1 MALERDE
8 FDPPK
13 PKRKRPRPDEG
24 EGSTPE
30 GADEGFSTF
39 RPTPVG
45 EPAARNPKRA
55 KATVSKPARERPYES
70 AGGKF
75 EIPEGGPTLWERI
88 LFGRVS
94 TGQLAQF
101 CRQFASYLSAGID
114 FMRAFEP
121 AKAILGDEALGPIV
135 GRVQVAIQRGATLE
149 EALAKEP
156 QAFGPMFINMIK
168 VAETRGG
175 VPETLRMLA
184 HHYESRQRLIRQ
196 ARSAMIYPVI
206 VLALASIV
214 VALVTIF
221 LLPRFAAMLRDIAG
235 NTTLPAAS
243 RILMAISS
251 FVQVI
256 GWWLIPVVMV
266 ATPFFLVRAYKTSAG
281 KSLMDRIALRLPVL
295 GKLCRM
301 LDMTR
306 FARTLSVLLDA
317 GVDIGSSI
325 DLTAD
330 VMRMTP
336 IRNAVRESREQ
347 IIAGKELSTTL
358 DRSRQFTPDMIAV
371 IASGEETGKLPEALV
386 HLADDYDEQVE
397 VMVASLSHLIQP
409 IMMVVLGGIVFF
421 IILAVFMPIIQ
432 MITSLAS
439 PDAAK

>member
-1 MALERDE
+1 MALDRDE
-8 FDPPK
+8 FDAPK

-24 EGSTPE
+24 EGAMPN

-39 RPTPVG
+39 RPSPVG
-45 EPAARNPKRA
+45 EPVARNPKRA
-55 KATVSKPARERPYES
+55 KPIVSKPARGRPSEG

-75 EIPEGGPTLWERI
+75 EVPEGGPTLWERI
-88 LFGRVS
+88 FFGRVTS
-94 TGQLAQF
+94 GQLAQF
-101 CRQFASYLSAGID
+101 CRQFAQYLNAGVD
-114 FMRAFEP
+114 LVRALSSLQKQFS
-121 AKAILGDEALGPIV
+121 GTALGPILA
-135 GRVQVAIQRGATLE
+135 RVQVAIQRGSTLE
-149 EALAKEP
+149 DAFAKEP

-175 VPETLRMLA
+175 VPETLRMLS

-206 VLALASIV
+206 VLSLASIV
-214 VALVTIF
+214 VAGVTIF
-221 LLPRFAAMLRDIAG
+221 LLPKFADFLKDIAG
-235 NTTLPAAS
+235 KAALPVAS
-243 RILMAISS
+243 QMLMAISD
-251 FVQVI
+251 FVHVI

-266 ATPFFLVRAYKTSAG
+266 ATPFLLVRAYKTTAG
-281 KSLMDRIALRLPVL
+281 KATMDRIALRLPVL

-336 IRNAVRESREQ
+336 IRNAVRDSREKVM
-347 IIAGKELSTTL
+347 AGSELSKTL
-358 DRSRQFTPDMIAV
+358 DRTRQFMPDVIAV
-371 IASGEETGKLPEALV
+371 MTSGEETGKLPEALV
-386 HLADDYDEQVE
+386 HLADDYDEQIE

-409 IMMVVLGGIVFF
+409 IMMVILGGIVFF
-421 IILAVFMPIIQ
+421 IILAVIMPIIQ
-432 MITSLAS
+432 IMTTLAA
-439 PDAAK
+439 P